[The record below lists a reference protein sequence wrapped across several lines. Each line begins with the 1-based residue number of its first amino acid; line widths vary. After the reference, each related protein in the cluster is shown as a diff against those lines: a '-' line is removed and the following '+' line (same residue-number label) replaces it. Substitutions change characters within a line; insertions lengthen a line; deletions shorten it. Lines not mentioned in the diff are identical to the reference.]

1 MHGNTLMKH
10 GEGEETNRP
19 EIDRRDL
26 RMLLLNSFPEHKIR
40 WGTRVDR
47 VQKQDDGKMVVYFA
61 DDTSEI
67 GFRLV
72 VGADG
77 AWSKARSL
85 VSFLFIQSKVV
96 AHNQTG
102 HACNTRICWKIL
114 PDIEHLAGQPLLPYC
129 RGEGRHRKLP

>member
-1 MHGNTLMKH
+1 M
-10 GEGEETNRP
+10 
-19 EIDRRDL
+19 
-26 RMLLLNSFPEHKIR
+26 LNSFPEHKIR
-40 WGTRVDR
+40 WGTKVDK
-47 VQKQDDGKMVVYFA
+47 VQKQDNGKMVVYFA

-96 AHNQTG
+96 AHN
-102 HACNTRICWKIL
+102 
-114 PDIEHLAGQPLLPYC
+114 
-129 RGEGRHRKLP
+129 